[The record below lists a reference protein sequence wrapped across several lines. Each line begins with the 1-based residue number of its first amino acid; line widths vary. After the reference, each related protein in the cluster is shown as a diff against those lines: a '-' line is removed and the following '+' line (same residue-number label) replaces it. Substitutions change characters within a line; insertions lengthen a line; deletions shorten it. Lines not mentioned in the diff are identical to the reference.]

1 MFDKYFYW
9 IVELEWTSLEDIL
22 FTKFYYALYMLVHL
36 SILCVIIMQITSAVP
51 TLKKRFVGARE
62 TFGLTDS
69 PSSIVHLASLSL
81 LELLA
86 KTISMSL
93 W

>member
-1 MFDKYFYW
+1 
-9 IVELEWTSLEDIL
+9 
-22 FTKFYYALYMLVHL
+22 
-36 SILCVIIMQITSAVP
+36 
-51 TLKKRFVGARE
+51 
-62 TFGLTDS
+62 LTDS

>member
-1 MFDKYFYW
+1 
-9 IVELEWTSLEDIL
+9 
-22 FTKFYYALYMLVHL
+22 
-36 SILCVIIMQITSAVP
+36 
-51 TLKKRFVGARE
+51 
-62 TFGLTDS
+62 LTAS
-69 PSSIVHLASLSL
+69 PLSIVHVASLSL